1 MAAHDTSTMTMSQMV
16 YWTAKNPQWQD
27 RARAQSLEL
36 EPEIGYDTLGKFT
49 ELDLIMRESLR
60 MCPPVPALPR
70 MAIKDTQI
78 LGHYIPEG
86 SIVAVLQQT
95 NHRDPTYYTNPNI
108 FDPERFSPEREEDR
122 GHRMA
127 WAPFGGG
134 AHKCIGLHFGQM
146 EIKTVMHRLLR
157 EFEWSVPD
165 GYEVPMDYSSLP
177 VPKDNMP
184 VYIRRR

>member
-1 MAAHDTSTMTMSQMV
+1 MIFVLMAAHDTSTMTMSQMV

-60 MCPPVPALPR
+60 MPTGPGVA
-70 MAIKDTQI
+70 ADGDQDTQI

-108 FDPERFSPEREEDR
+108 FDPERFHLNEKRTAGTGWRGRRSAVEHQMYQAAFRSDGDQDR
-122 GHRMA
+122 DAPAAARIRMV
-127 WAPFGGG
+127 G
-134 AHKCIGLHFGQM
+134 AR
-146 EIKTVMHRLLR
+146 RLR
-157 EFEWSVPD
+157 
-165 GYEVPMDYSSLP
+165 VPMDYSSLP
-177 VPKDNMP
+177 V
-184 VYIRRR
+184 